1 VQHRTKLIVGAALAA
16 ALTSACDRG
25 PQAGLAG
32 KWETEEAGA
41 KTVATFER
49 DSTFTMDFG
58 EWKGEGRYTW
68 TGENTLALTPQG
80 SLKVSVPAGYEGTV
94 EGDSLR
100 LCVAD
105 RCSVYHR
112 AK

>member
-1 VQHRTKLIVGAALAA
+1 VQHRTKLIVGAALATVLA
-16 ALTSACDRG
+16 SACDRG
-25 PQAGLAG
+25 PQGRLAG
-32 KWETEEAGA
+32 KWEAEEAGA
-41 KTVATFER
+41 KTVATFES
-49 DSTFTMDFG
+49 DSTFTLDFG

-68 TGENTLALTPQG
+68 TGENSLALTPGG
-80 SLKVSVPAGYEGTV
+80 SLKASVPAGYQGTL